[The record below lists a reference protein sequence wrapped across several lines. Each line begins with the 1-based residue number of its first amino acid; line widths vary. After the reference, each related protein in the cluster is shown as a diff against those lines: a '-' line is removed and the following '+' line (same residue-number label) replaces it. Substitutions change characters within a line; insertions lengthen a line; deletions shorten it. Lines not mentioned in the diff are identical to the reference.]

1 MWKVIVVVCA
11 LGNPCVVME
20 ENPMKYYSS
29 KSECMANAS
38 AKHSLIVES
47 YSIYGYTVEKSDFT
61 CEKVDNL
68 TNS

>member
-1 MWKVIVVVCA
+1 M
-11 LGNPCVVME
+11 VME
-20 ENPMKYYSS
+20 EDPMRYYST

-47 YSIYGYTVEKSDFT
+47 YSVYGYTVEKSTFD
-61 CEKVDNL
+61 CGQVAGL

>member
-1 MWKVIVVVCA
+1 MWKVIIVVCA
-11 LGNPCVVME
+11 LGNPCIVME
-20 ENPMKYYSS
+20 EDPIKYYSS

-47 YSIYGYTVEKSDFT
+47 YSVYGYTVEKSDFT
-61 CEKVDNL
+61 CEMKSDV

>member
-20 ENPMKYYSS
+20 EDPMKYYSS

-47 YSIYGYTVEKSDFT
+47 YSLYGYTVEKSDFT
-61 CEKVDNL
+61 CEMKPGV

>member
-1 MWKVIVVVCA
+1 MWKVIIVVCA
-11 LGNPCVVME
+11 LGNPCIVMQE
-20 ENPMKYYSS
+20 DPIKHYTS

>member
-20 ENPMKYYSS
+20 EDPMKYYSS

-38 AKHSLIVES
+38 TKHKLIVDS
-47 YSIYGYTVEKSDFT
+47 YAVYGYTVEKSEFD
-61 CEKVDNL
+61 CVMKSDV

>member
-20 ENPMKYYSS
+20 EDPMKYYSS

-38 AKHSLIVES
+38 TKHKLIVET
-47 YSIYGYTVEKSDFT
+47 YADYGYTVEKSDFT
-61 CEKVDNL
+61 CEMKSGV

>member
-20 ENPMKYYSS
+20 EDPMKYYSS

-47 YSIYGYTVEKSDFT
+47 YSEYGYTVEKSDFT
-61 CEKVDNL
+61 CEMIP
-68 TNS
+68 TT

>member
-1 MWKVIVVVCA
+1 MWKVVIVVCA

-20 ENPMKYYSS
+20 EDPMKYYNY

-47 YSIYGYTVEKSDFT
+47 YSKYGYQVEKSDFT